1 MDQDSIERIRSAT
14 FPVARRGYEKRE
26 VDRFL
31 LSLAE
36 WLETGGADQGRSD
49 AVRRELERVG
59 EETSKILTEAHDV
72 AERLRLQAERE
83 AEGLTEGAQAQAD
96 RTRAEADKILA
107 EAESVAETAAQ
118 KLRTD
123 ADAYATQTRPT
134 PTARPSRRSPRRA
147 PRRSGSSTRRTPARQ
162 DIEAVIADLEARR
175 DEVLGS
181 LERLSSELSGTA
193 TQHAKAI
200 AERAA
205 DTAAK
210 AKDEDGA
217 SPQDARARGARA
229 TSTRRRRCLR
239 ANPPLRLAVWL
250 RPGTERTTSMA
261 ALYEARSG
269 GRTRAPPREDRR
281 AGQAAGTRAGRAAGR
296 PGSFAEEALLANW
309 EEEGL
314 GADGVVT
321 GLADVGGRKVALMA
335 NDPTVKAGSWGP
347 KTVEKIL
354 RIQERALR
362 LELPMVYLVDSA
374 GARITDQ
381 VQMFP
386 GRRGAGRIFYNEVV
400 LSGRVPQVCLLFGPS
415 AAGGAYI
422 PAFCDVVIM
431 RDGNA
436 SMYLGS
442 PRMAEMVIGEKVTLE
457 EMGGASMHT
466 SVSGCGHFLVKSDE
480 EAIDLAKRYLS
491 YMPQSWRDA
500 PPPAPPAEPAS
511 EQRVSEIVPADEN
524 AAFDVVDLID
534 ALVDAESFCEVHAR
548 WAKEL
553 VVGFARLDGRAI
565 GIVANQPKVKGGV
578 LFVDSADK
586 AARFI
591 WTCNAFNVPLL
602 FLADVPGFMIG
613 TQVERQGIIRHGAKM
628 ISAVSEATVPK
639 ISVIVRKAYGAGLY
653 AMAGPAFE
661 PDCCIALP
669 TASIA
674 VMGPEAAI
682 NAVFYNQIQEIADD
696 AEREEFVR
704 AKRDEYAADIDI
716 LHLASELVVDAVI
729 EPDELRA
736 ELIRRF
742 ALAEQG
748 PPLQRAAKS
757 DHPGVGRLAAGKL
770 PDGRLGIAGR
780 RLRRRP
786 GCR

>member
-1 MDQDSIERIRSAT
+1 
-14 FPVARRGYEKRE
+14 
-26 VDRFL
+26 
-31 LSLAE
+31 
-36 WLETGGADQGRSD
+36 
-49 AVRRELERVG
+49 
-59 EETSKILTEAHDV
+59 
-72 AERLRLQAERE
+72 
-83 AEGLTEGAQAQAD
+83 
-96 RTRAEADKILA
+96 
-107 EAESVAETAAQ
+107 
-118 KLRTD
+118 
-123 ADAYATQTRPT
+123 
-134 PTARPSRRSPRRA
+134 
-147 PRRSGSSTRRTPARQ
+147 
-162 DIEAVIADLEARR
+162 
-175 DEVLGS
+175 
-181 LERLSSELSGTA
+181 
-193 TQHAKAI
+193 
-200 AERAA
+200 
-205 DTAAK
+205 
-210 AKDEDGA
+210 
-217 SPQDARARGARA
+217 
-229 TSTRRRRCLR
+229 
-239 ANPPLRLAVWL
+239 
-250 RPGTERTTSMA
+250 
-261 ALYEARSG
+261 
-269 GRTRAPPREDRR
+269 
-281 AGQAAGTRAGRAAGR
+281 
-296 PGSFAEEALLANW
+296 
-309 EEEGL
+309 
-314 GADGVVT
+314 
-321 GLADVGGRKVALMA
+321 MA
-335 NDPTVKAGSWGP
+335 NDPTVKAGSWGA

-354 RIQERALR
+354 RVQERALR

-457 EMGGASMHT
+457 EMGGARMHT
-466 SVSGCGHFLVKSDE
+466 SVSGCGHFLVDSDAD
-480 EAIDLAKRYLS
+480 AIDLAKRYLS

-500 PPPAPPAEPAS
+500 PPPAPPAEPAAERPPS
-511 EQRVSEIVPADEN
+511 QIIPADEN
-524 AAFDVVDLID
+524 APFDVVELIEAIGD
-534 ALVDAESFCEVHAR
+534 AGSFLEVHER
-548 WAKEL
+548 WAKEV
-553 VVGFARLDGRAI
+553 VVGFARLDGRPI

-591 WTCNAFNVPLL
+591 WTCSAFNVPLL

-682 NAVFYNQIQEIADD
+682 NAVFYNQIREIEDPA
-696 AEREEFVR
+696 AREEFVR
-704 AKRDEYAADIDI
+704 QKRDEYAADIDI
-716 LHLASELVVDAVI
+716 LHLASEMVVDATI
-729 EPDELRA
+729 EPDDLRA

-742 ALAEQG
+742 ALAESKD
-748 PPLQRAAKS
+748 RAFSK
-757 DHPGVGRLAAGKL
+757 
-770 PDGRLGIAGR
+770 R
-780 RLRRRP
+780 RNP
-786 GCR
+786 VTPA